1 MDEIHLIVLQLKS
14 TNCVKK
20 LMKVVDL
27 DSPCK
32 GCDELPNCSHARLLA
47 CLLSQLCQTLC
58 SPMDY
63 NLPGYFHA
71 ISRQEYWSGLSFPPP
86 RYLPNPGIRP
96 TSVSLALQ
104 VDSLPTEPPGTC
116 QVNLGKMSISL
127 RVFKSFSGMLSNSL
141 CFSW

>member
-86 RYLPNPGIRP
+86 RYLPNPGISP

-104 VDSLPTEPPGTC
+104 GDSLPTEPPGTC

>member
-1 MDEIHLIVLQLKS
+1 MKNEIHLIVLQLKS

-63 NLPGYFHA
+63 SLPGYFHA
-71 ISRQEYWSGLSFPPP
+71 ISRQEYWRELSFPPP
-86 RYLPNPGIRP
+86 RDLPNPGIKS
-96 TSVSLALQ
+96 TSPVSLALQ
-104 VDSLPTEPPGTC
+104 MDSLPIEQPGTC
-116 QVNLGKMSISL
+116 QVNLRKNDYFTEFL
-127 RVFKSFSGMLSNSL
+127 
-141 CFSW
+141 

>member
-47 CLLSQLCQTLC
+47 CLLSQLCQTLG